1 MTKILVATDFSADSI
16 NALEHALVWAHK
28 LQAHL
33 RLYHVVKSSKFDL
46 PGFNPGN
53 QDQALEVAKEAMKVL
68 FQEYVNSYQVPDK
81 TFDFKVEEGKVYHQI
96 VEEAIGF
103 DASVVVMGT
112 HGTSGFEEYFAG
124 SNSFR
129 VVSRASKPV
138 LTIRLGFP
146 KGAPKT
152 IVLPIDVTTQTRQKV
167 PLVAE
172 LAHLFE
178 AKVHI
183 MGVRETDTPEV
194 IYKVNQYVDQ
204 VVEYLEARS
213 IEHDWEVRKGG
224 NITKITI
231 EFAKEKDADLICIM
245 TEQTERPENLWLGTY
260 AQQMINQSPIPVLS
274 LQPQNLT
281 DPNRV

>member
-28 LQAHL
+28 LQANL

-81 TFDFKVEEGKVYHQI
+81 IFDYKVEEGKVYHQI
-96 VEEAIGF
+96 VQEAIGF